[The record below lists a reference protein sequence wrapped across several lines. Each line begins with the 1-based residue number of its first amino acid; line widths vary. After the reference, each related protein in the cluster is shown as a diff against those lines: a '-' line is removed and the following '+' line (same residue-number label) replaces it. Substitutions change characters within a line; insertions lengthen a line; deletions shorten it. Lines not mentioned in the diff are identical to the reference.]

1 MHFYVYFFFIISFL
15 PRMNLFI
22 FTNPQQPPSI
32 YLSLY
37 ENSFL
42 SKRIPFSFKGNH
54 TYDDL
59 TLNTPFKLVHI
70 TNILTDLHQIQ
81 NVSFSYNHRW
91 SFYLD
96 NLSLFTNLSKI
107 DYTSLG
113 ITLYSFIL
121 PFYLESNNDISTNIT
136 VILVNETLDIYDYR
150 RVMKDISFMFESN
163 VVFTFTV
170 YKYLLYNSL
179 IVIGVICVIL
189 LFWYVQI
196 KFIYINN
203 AFSKLLPV
211 QKILI
216 MLAVVNLIETFSIV
230 FEILGIGNKWNGLS
244 SLLTV
249 IIILNSFFRVTI
261 FSIFYLLLDGWIL
274 ITTEFTLHK
283 IKTTYGVFLTFY
295 IFNLADQIFDN
306 AFQQTFSFVRI
317 YFHI

>member
-15 PRMNLFI
+15 PSIHLFI
-22 FTNPQQPPSI
+22 STNPQQPPSI

-42 SKRIPFSFKGNH
+42 SKRIPFSFKSNH

-59 TLNTPFKLVHI
+59 TLNIPFKLAHI
-70 TNILTDLHQIQ
+70 TNISTDLHQIK

-91 SFYLD
+91 SFYSD

-107 DYTSLG
+107 DYNSLG
-113 ITLYSFIL
+113 ITLYAFIL
-121 PFYLESNNDISTNIT
+121 PFDLERDNDRSTNIT
-136 VILVNETLDIYDYR
+136 VLLVNETLDIYDYR
-150 RVMKDISFMFESN
+150 SLIKDISFMFESS
-163 VVFTFTV
+163 VVFKFTV

-189 LFWYVQI
+189 LFWYVQV
-196 KFIYINN
+196 KFIYVNN
-203 AFSKLLPV
+203 AFSKLLAV

-230 FEILGIGNKWNGLS
+230 IEILGIGNKWNGLS

-274 ITTEFTLHK
+274 ITTEFTLNK